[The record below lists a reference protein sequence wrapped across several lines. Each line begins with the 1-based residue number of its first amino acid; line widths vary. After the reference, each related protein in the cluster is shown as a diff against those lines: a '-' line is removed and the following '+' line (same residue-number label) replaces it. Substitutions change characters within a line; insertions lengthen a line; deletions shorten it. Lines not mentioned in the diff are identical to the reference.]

1 MGVPVSAT
9 PAWERGCVRSRVSS
23 VAAGR
28 TVVVPASE
36 RSTWPDMGCV
46 RSSSELLARFLIF
59 LADADSMPLYTW
71 VAIAEAAAATPT
83 PMTEPAMPIF
93 DERAND
99 VAAARALAITADME
113 KSLRIPPFSSSSS
126 SA

>member
-1 MGVPVSAT
+1 M
-9 PAWERGCVRSRVSS
+9 
-23 VAAGR
+23 AAGR
-28 TVVVPASE
+28 TVVDPASAWP
-36 RSTWPDMGCV
+36 TWPGMGCV
-46 RSSSELLARFLIF
+46 RSSSELFARSLIF
-59 LADADSMPLYTW
+59 LADAESIPLYTC
-71 VAIAEAAAATPT
+71 VAIADAAAATPT

-126 SA
+126 SVWFEGVSVGQTGVGLL